1 MGGRRIC
8 GRTTEGGGGKSLEW
22 EEGEICGRTTEG
34 GGGKSLEWEEGRFVV
49 VRQREEE
56 VRA

>member
-1 MGGRRIC
+1 MGGRKIC

-22 EEGEICGRTTEG
+22 EEGG
-34 GGGKSLEWEEGRFVV
+34 LVV
-49 VRQREEE
+49 VRQREE